1 MDLCYLT
8 SNMSSKSRSAPELYM
23 RSAETQT
30 QTGTRSTRDTH
41 DTQDTHDTRD
51 THDTHDTRDTRDT
64 RDTQTTSVRLEDT
77 SLSHE
82 TSTNPY
88 YNDYIPPLESERESS
103 RIGFLSNVYVLLIV
117 QVGVST
123 LQWLVA
129 TYRMRLQLSSPERNF
144 TALVLFLIW
153 LNLTLAFFGFRRL
166 QLTAPINWIVFV
178 SIFESLTLLVMC
190 LCTHDM
196 ELTWPYIVTSIAVVL
211 IYTPLGLWLPA
222 FLTVNLWILIFLS
235 ISVLITST
243 IALVTRL
250 AMHLY
255 VPLTVCQM
263 LFGPWTMYNAFQL
276 HAIPRESYRRYSFLK
291 QAAQMYIAFGCTVG
305 GLVVVSHIAN
315 DAIEIESCKAVVFCE
330 KRSISLT
337 YGPGN

>member
-1 MDLCYLT
+1 
-8 SNMSSKSRSAPELYM
+8 M

-30 QTGTRSTRDTH
+30 GTRSAH
-41 DTQDTHDTRD
+41 
-51 THDTHDTRDTRDT
+51 DT

-77 SLSHE
+77 SVSHE

-88 YNDYIPPLESERESS
+88 YNDYIPPPEFESMIHKSGGS

-117 QVGVST
+117 QMGVST

-129 TYRMRLQLSSPERNF
+129 TYRMRLQWSAPERNF
-144 TALVLFLIW
+144 TGLLLFLIW

-166 QLTAPINWIVFV
+166 QLTAPINWIVFA

-190 LCTHDM
+190 LCTYDL
-196 ELTWPYIVTSIAVVL
+196 ELTWPYIVSGIVVVL

-243 IALVTRL
+243 IALITRL

-291 QAAQMYIAFGCTVG
+291 PAAQMYIAFGCTVG
-305 GLVVVSHIAN
+305 GLVVVSRIAN
-315 DAIEIESCKAVVFCE
+315 DAIEIESCKSAVFCQ

-337 YGPGN
+337 YGPGH

>member
-1 MDLCYLT
+1 
-8 SNMSSKSRSAPELYM
+8 MSSKSRSAPELYM

-30 QTGTRSTRDTH
+30 QKQTGTRRTRDTH
-41 DTQDTHDTRD
+41 DAPDTQ
-51 THDTHDTRDTRDT
+51 DTRDT

-77 SLSHE
+77 SVSHE

-88 YNDYIPPLESERESS
+88 YHDYIAPLESESYIHKREVS

-117 QVGVST
+117 QVCVST

-129 TYRMRLQLSSPERNF
+129 TYRIRLQLTSPERNF

-196 ELTWPYIVTSIAVVL
+196 ELTWPYIVTGIAVVL

-243 IALVTRL
+243 VALVTRL
-250 AMHLY
+250 AMHVF
-255 VPLTVCQM
+255 VPLTICQM
-263 LFGPWTMYNAFQL
+263 MFGPWTMYNAFQL

-305 GLVVVSHIAN
+305 GLVVVSRIAN
-315 DAIEIESCKAVVFCE
+315 DAIEIESCKAVVFCG